1 MIKDR
6 LKERILGNA
15 VIDMGDD
22 NREREKYFAD
32 KNGRIRKKSENE
44 RCVSVQSNLS
54 PIGDYQVTTRYRRLV
69 NNFLN
74 NEFFRKM
81 QI

>member
-54 PIGDYQVTTRYRRLV
+54 PIGDYQVTTQYRRLV